1 MHSIAIDSVDPF
13 IRPHHRPAFQ
23 HKLPG
28 GIGFFRETTPLH
40 LLCMNLI
47 RGIDFHVKNRL

>member
-1 MHSIAIDSVDPF
+1 MISSRLHPIAIVRVDPF
-13 IRPHHRPAFQ
+13 IAFQ
-23 HKLPG
+23 HKLLG

>member
-1 MHSIAIDSVDPF
+1 MHPIAIDFVDPF
-13 IRPHHRPAFQ
+13 IRLHHHPAFQ

>member
-1 MHSIAIDSVDPF
+1 MHPIPIDFVDLF
-13 IRPHHRPAFQ
+13 IIPLHRLAFQ
-23 HKLPG
+23 HKLSD